1 MNADALESQHALAL
15 RPGVLL
21 ADRFRLVRL
30 IRGTSSFA
38 FSYQAEDLNTGDT
51 VIIKEFFPRS
61 LVSRGADGAA
71 VKPHSPECERDF
83 LRALH
88 RFALEGAVLAESTHP
103 NLVRV
108 RAVVDANATVY
119 LVMDRYEAQPLAEYI
134 RGAGGRIA
142 SADAGRIAHQLLA
155 ALQVLHSESII
166 HRDLSPRS
174 VHVGTDGAAILLEF
188 SARRHL
194 PVHASDLAP
203 GFAAFEQYG
212 MREIGPWTDVYAVS
226 ALLYYMLTGN
236 APPSALER
244 AAGESVPSP
253 IASIPGVAPGLA
265 RLAVKGMAL
274 LPQQRPHAVSE
285 LRRQLDSALAEANA
299 APARSL
305 PNALAAEMAP
315 DAVSNANEG
324 FGEDDRNAP
333 LRLAAG
339 GIVVPG
345 EERSARLLRK
355 LGSVASRLRRAV
367 APNAVPDPEPFEE
380 PEPELRYAPPTPSAP
395 TTQPAAAPA
404 RQPEPAPAPAPTRAA
419 EPVAKPVR
427 QAEPDSKTSPTQTAE
442 RPSPIIPSPTFA
454 PVAVAER
461 AKPAAVPQPSH
472 EFDLATELALA
483 SDEMQAK
490 LERDNTRRRYSLA
503 AAAALVLVV
512 GGALVLLARNSGA
525 SSIKPV
531 DNQSVTTPAAS
542 SSPAAVPASTD
553 PHVTVDGGAVLQSGA
568 HTGASTTREQGEA
581 QEQSVK
587 RVAAPSAP
595 AQQASAPAPTRDA
608 VLPAGKVP
616 NVKITV
622 AGTPTDF
629 KLMPP
634 ELLVDPRTRLT
645 TGQDQI
651 EQGEYATARHTFRS
665 AMLQLDSVAARYP
678 ESQAAK
684 NLKHDLE
691 QADARAV
698 QACGAENEI
707 RKRRGEQARAC
718 Q

>member
-21 ADRFRLVRL
+21 AERFRLVRL

-38 FSYQAEDLNTGDT
+38 FSYQAEDLTTGDT
-51 VIIKEFFPRS
+51 VIVKEFFPRS
-61 LVSRGADGAA
+61 LVSRAAEGSA
-71 VKPHSPECERDF
+71 VKPHSSECERDF

-108 RAVVDANATVY
+108 RAVVDANGTVY
-119 LVMDRYEAQPLAEYI
+119 LVMDRHEAQPLAEYI

-142 SADAGRIAHQLLA
+142 SGEAGRLIHQLLA
-155 ALQVLHSESII
+155 AVQVLHSESII
-166 HRDLSPRS
+166 HRDLSPHS
-174 VHVGTDGAAILLEF
+174 VHVGADGAAILLEF
-188 SARRHL
+188 SARRHF

-236 APPSALER
+236 PPPSALER
-244 AAGESVPSP
+244 AAGESVASP
-253 IASIPGVAPGLA
+253 IASVPGVAPGLA

-285 LRRQLDSALAEANA
+285 LRRQLDSAVAEANA
-299 APARSL
+299 AQARST
-305 PNALAAEMAP
+305 PSAVAADLAAA
-315 DAVSNANEG
+315 DAASLAADALG
-324 FGEDDRNAP
+324 DDERAAP

-355 LGSVASRLRRAV
+355 LGNVASRLRRTV
-367 APNAVPDPEPFEE
+367 APNAIPDPEPYEE
-380 PEPELRYAPPTPSAP
+380 PEPELRYAPPPPPPPPQAVPATPQA
-395 TTQPAAAPA
+395 QAAPA
-404 RQPEPAPAPAPTRAA
+404 RQPEPAPTI
-419 EPVAKPVR
+419 
-427 QAEPDSKTSPTQTAE
+427 E
-442 RPSPIIPSPTFA
+442 RSSPIVAQSTFA
-454 PVAVAER
+454 
-461 AKPAAVPQPSH
+461 PAAVPERIAPLTALEPAR

-490 LERDNTRRRYSLA
+490 LERDSTRRRYSLA

-525 SSIKPV
+525 SSIKPIET
-531 DNQSVTTPAAS
+531 QSAARPAAS
-542 SSPAAVPASTD
+542 SNPAAVPASSD
-553 PHVTVDGGAVLQSGA
+553 PHVTVDGGAVMQSGA
-568 HTGASTTREQGEA
+568 HVGTAANREQSDA
-581 QEQSVK
+581 PEQNIK
-587 RVAAPSAP
+587 RIAAPSAP
-595 AQQASAPAPTRDA
+595 APLPAAQGSARDA
-608 VLPAGKVP
+608 MMPTAKTP
-616 NVKITV
+616 NVKIAV
-622 AGTPTDF
+622 SGTTTDL

-645 TGQDQI
+645 TGNDQI
-651 EQGEYATARHTFRS
+651 DQGEYATARRTFRS

-678 ESQAAK
+678 ESQAVK
-684 NLKHDLE
+684 NLRHDLD

-698 QACGAENEI
+698 QACGAENEM

>member
-15 RPGVLL
+15 RPGVQL

-38 FSYQAEDLNTGDT
+38 FSYQAEDLKSGDT
-51 VIIKEFFPRS
+51 VVIKEFFPRS
-61 LVSRGADGAA
+61 LVSRGADGAT

-108 RAVVDANATVY
+108 RAVVDANGTVY

-253 IASIPGVAPGLA
+253 IASIPGVVPGLA

-285 LRRQLDSALAEANA
+285 LRRQLDSALAEATS
-299 APARSL
+299 APARSV

-315 DAVSNANEG
+315 DAANANEG

-355 LGSVASRLRRAV
+355 LGSVASRLRRTV

-395 TTQPAAAPA
+395 PMQPAAAA
-404 RQPEPAPAPAPTRAA
+404 RQPEPAPTPTRTA
-419 EPVAKPVR
+419 EPVAKPIR
-427 QAEPDSKTSPTQTAE
+427 QPEPAAKPSPAPVVE
-442 RPSPIIPSPTFA
+442 RPSPVVAAPTFA
-454 PVAVAER
+454 PLAVAER
-461 AKPAAVPQPSH
+461 AAPPAAPQPSR

-483 SDEMQAK
+483 SDEMHAK

-503 AAAALVLVV
+503 AGAALVLVV
-512 GGALVLLARNSGA
+512 GGALVILARNSGA
-525 SSIKPV
+525 SSIKPIES
-531 DNQSVTTPAAS
+531 QSVATPATSA
-542 SSPAAVPASTD
+542 SPATAPVSTD

-568 HTGASTTREQGEA
+568 RGVSTSREQGDVP
-581 QEQSVK
+581 EQSLK
-587 RVAAPSAP
+587 RLATPSVP
-595 AQQASAPAPTRDA
+595 TPQASAPASVRDA

-616 NVKITV
+616 NVKVTV
-622 AGTPTDF
+622 MGTTTDL

-645 TGQDQI
+645 TGQDQVD
-651 EQGEYATARHTFRS
+651 QGEYATARRTFRS

-678 ESQAAK
+678 ESQAVK
-684 NLKHDLE
+684 SLKHDLE

-698 QACGAENEI
+698 QACGAENEMH
-707 RKRRGEQARAC
+707 KRRGEQVRAC